1 MDSIPEAQRRRSIRL
16 KGYDYSRAGAY
27 FVTTVTQNR
36 LCLFGDVVGDEM
48 HLNEAGIMTQ
58 EMLETLPR
66 RFPGIDLDA
75 FVIMPNHI
83 HGIIVINE
91 PVGASLVGAQDNSMA
106 TGERA
111 ATMVAPT
118 LGEVMG
124 AYKSLT
130 TIEYARGVTTCG
142 WKSFYRRLWQRNYYE
157 RVIRDGRELD
167 RAREYIANNPMQWAL
182 DSENPDVALNAAP
195 AVDFP

>member
-1 MDSIPEAQRRRSIRL
+1 M
-16 KGYDYSRAGAY
+16 KGYDYSSAGAY
-27 FVTTVTQNR
+27 FVTAVTYNR

-48 HLNEAGIMTQ
+48 HLNEAGIMAQ
-58 EMLETLPR
+58 KMWETLPR

-83 HGIIVINE
+83 HGVIVINE
-91 PVGASLVGAQDNSMA
+91 PVGASLVSAQDNCMA

-111 ATMVAPT
+111 TTRVAPT
-118 LGEVMG
+118 LGDVMG

-130 TIEYARGVTTCG
+130 TVEYARGVTTCG
-142 WKSFYRRLWQRNYYE
+142 WQSFDRHLWQRNYYE
-157 RVIRDGRELD
+157 RVIRDGCELD

-182 DSENPDVALNAAP
+182 DSENPDVALNDAP
-195 AVDFP
+195 AVDSQ

>member
-1 MDSIPEAQRRRSIRL
+1 MDSIPEARRRRSIRL
-16 KGYDYSRAGAY
+16 KGYDYSRTGAY

-48 HLNEAGIMTQ
+48 HLNEAGIMAQ
-58 EMLETLPR
+58 KMWETLPH

-83 HGIIVINE
+83 HGIIAINE
-91 PVGASLVGAQDNSMA
+91 PVGASLASTQANSMA

-111 ATMVAPT
+111 TTRVAPT
-118 LGEVMG
+118 LGDVMG

-130 TIEYARGVTTCG
+130 TIEYARGVTTWG
-142 WKSFYRRLWQRNYYE
+142 WQSFDRRLWQRNYYE

-182 DSENPDVALNAAP
+182 DSENPDVTSTLP
-195 AVDFP
+195 LR

>member
-1 MDSIPEAQRRRSIRL
+1 MDSIPEARRRRSIRL
-16 KGYDYSRAGAY
+16 KGYDYSRTGAY

-48 HLNEAGIMTQ
+48 HLNEAGIMAQ
-58 EMLETLPR
+58 EMWETLPH

-83 HGIIVINE
+83 HGIIAINE
-91 PVGASLVGAQDNSMA
+91 PVGASVVSAQDNSMA

-111 ATMVAPT
+111 TTRVAPT
-118 LGEVMG
+118 LGDVMG

-130 TIEYARGVTTCG
+130 TIEYSRGVTTWG
-142 WKSFYRRLWQRNYYE
+142 WQSFDRRLWQRNYYE

-182 DSENPDVALNAAP
+182 DSENPDVASTLP
-195 AVDFP
+195 LR

>member
-1 MDSIPEAQRRRSIRL
+1 MDSIPEARRRRSIRL
-16 KGYDYSRAGAY
+16 KGYDYSRTGAY

-48 HLNEAGIMTQ
+48 HLNEAGIMAQ
-58 EMLETLPR
+58 KMWETLPH
-66 RFPGIDLDA
+66 RFPGRDLDA

-83 HGIIVINE
+83 HGIIAINE
-91 PVGASLVGAQDNSMA
+91 PVGASVVSAQDNSMA

-111 ATMVAPT
+111 TTRVAPT
-118 LGEVMG
+118 LGDVMG

-130 TIEYARGVTTCG
+130 TIEYARGVTTWG
-142 WKSFYRRLWQRNYYE
+142 WQSFDRRLWQRNYYE

-182 DSENPDVALNAAP
+182 DSENPDVASTLP
-195 AVDFP
+195 LR

>member
-1 MDSIPEAQRRRSIRL
+1 MDSIPEARRRRSIRL
-16 KGYDYSRAGAY
+16 KGYDYSRTGAY

-48 HLNEAGIMTQ
+48 HLNEAGIMAQ
-58 EMLETLPR
+58 EMWETLPH
-66 RFPGIDLDA
+66 RFPGRDLDA

-83 HGIIVINE
+83 HGIIAINE
-91 PVGASLVGAQDNSMA
+91 PVGASLVSAQDNSMA

-111 ATMVAPT
+111 TTRVAPT
-118 LGEVMG
+118 LGDVMG

-130 TIEYARGVTTCG
+130 TIEYARGVTTWG
-142 WKSFYRRLWQRNYYE
+142 WQSFDRRLWQRNYYE

-182 DSENPDVALNAAP
+182 DSENPDVASTLP
-195 AVDFP
+195 LR

>member
-1 MDSIPEAQRRRSIRL
+1 MDSIPEARRRRSIRL
-16 KGYDYSRAGAY
+16 KGYDYSRTGAY

-48 HLNEAGIMTQ
+48 HLNEAGIMAQ
-58 EMLETLPR
+58 EMWETLPH

-83 HGIIVINE
+83 HGIIAINE
-91 PVGASLVGAQDNSMA
+91 PVGASVVSAQDNSMA

-111 ATMVAPT
+111 TTRVAPT
-118 LGEVMG
+118 LGDVMG

-130 TIEYARGVTTCG
+130 TIEYARGVTTWG
-142 WKSFYRRLWQRNYYE
+142 WQSFDRRLWQRNYYE

-182 DSENPDVALNAAP
+182 DSENPDVASTLP
-195 AVDFP
+195 LR